1 MDAILLREAGGLGD
15 ILQVG
20 SVAEPLVRQGYR
32 VHLYTLPDTAI
43 LTLAGLIRGI
53 SHVHALQVTLDI
65 RRPRGGVRY
74 GMYEYLTPV
83 LAHARG
89 ATAVYLKNKNRLFD
103 MFCPAWKIETEDV
116 SRGRMPR
123 FSRAQAFGLGAGL
136 KVSEIKPSR
145 LRIPRVSHLM
155 DMVSLPYIIF
165 SPWSRDPARSARKHV
180 YRIIE
185 ALAES
190 YSVLV
195 LDYGTGSDHKRD
207 MKNVLWYPQD
217 FGGYPWRSESF
228 KGCPDR
234 QQAVRD
240 TVGLVANSA
249 AVVAVDTFCLHVAG
263 STNRPTVLLDGP
275 TVADSVARHYN
286 NVSSC
291 PTLFNECRGCY
302 YEPGRGFSRSCR
314 TEGCRVIDA
323 MQPEAVVAELD
334 RKLACAHS

>member
-43 LTLAGLIRGI
+43 LTLARLIRGI
-53 SHVHALQVTLDI
+53 SHVHALQVTLDV

-74 GMYEYLTPV
+74 GMFQYLTSV
-83 LAHARG
+83 LAHTNG
-89 ATAVYLKNKNRLFD
+89 ISGLSQNRLFD

-116 SRGRMPR
+116 ARGRMPR

-136 KVSEIKPSR
+136 KVSEIKPTR

-155 DMVSLPYIIF
+155 GTVSLPYVVF
-165 SPWSRDPARSARKHV
+165 SPWSRDPARSAQKHV
-180 YRIIE
+180 YGIIE
-185 ALAES
+185 ALAAS
-190 YSVLV
+190 HTVVV

-207 MKNVLWYPQD
+207 MQNVLWYPQD
-217 FGGYPWRSESF
+217 FGGYPWRPESF
-228 KGCPDR
+228 TGCPDR
-234 QQAVRD
+234 QQAVQD
-240 TVGLVANSA
+240 TIGLVANSA
-249 AVVAVDTFCLHVAG
+249 AVVTVDTFCLHVAG
-263 STNRPTVLLDGP
+263 STNKPIVLLDGP
-275 TVADSVARHYN
+275 TVAGSVARHYS

-314 TEGCRVIDA
+314 TEGCKVIDA
-323 MQPEAVVAELD
+323 MQPEAVAAELD
-334 RKLACAHS
+334 RKLACVYS